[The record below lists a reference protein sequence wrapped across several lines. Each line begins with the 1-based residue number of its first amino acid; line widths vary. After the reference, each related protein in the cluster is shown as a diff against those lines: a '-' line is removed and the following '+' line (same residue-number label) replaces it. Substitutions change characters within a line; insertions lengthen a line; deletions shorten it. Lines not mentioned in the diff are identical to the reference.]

1 MQEMRIDRFDLVLL
15 QALQQDSHLTN
26 AELGA
31 RISLSPSQV
40 SRRIQRLEELGV
52 IKGYTA
58 LLDGEVLGLGVM
70 AYAQI
75 ILERHDKARGSEFES
90 AVAKLAAV
98 VECFAVTGEADYM
111 LRIVAPDLATFS
123 DLVMKQL
130 VLLPGV
136 AQVKTN
142 ITLSQIKQTHQL
154 PLDHLGSD
162 LQHRRRVTLSE

>member
-1 MQEMRIDRFDLVLL
+1 MQEMRIDRFDLALL

-26 AELGA
+26 AELGT

-40 SRRIQRLEELGV
+40 CRRIQRLEELGV

-111 LRIVAPDLATFS
+111 LRIVAPDLPGHGHQPEWDVPATCTRRPRPRRWPWPRRW
-123 DLVMKQL
+123 V
-130 VLLPGV
+130 
-136 AQVKTN
+136 
-142 ITLSQIKQTHQL
+142 
-154 PLDHLGSD
+154 PLARSM
-162 LQHRRRVTLSE
+162 